1 MREVS
6 RCVAL
11 LILIIT
17 TVLFLP
23 AGALAENRVD
33 GCQCTDYVY
42 SQRPDIPTGMGHAK
56 DWLYSSRVHRLPYDQ
71 VPQVGDVA
79 VILHGEFGFNAEFGH
94 VAMVIDVNASRSEF
108 SIAGWDGLK
117 NDCQLQIFHNL
128 PVTNNTYFIHQTI
141 KDDLSNI
148 PPSDWSYRDQILINL
163 ALFEYPI
170 NLRR

>member
-1 MREVS
+1 MRLIS
-6 RCVAL
+6 RCAAL
-11 LILIIT
+11 LLLIIIT
-17 TVLFLP
+17 LLLLP
-23 AGALAENRVD
+23 IGVFAEDRVD

-56 DWLYSSRVHRLPYDQ
+56 DWLYSSRIYRLPYDQ

-79 VILHGEFGFNAEFGH
+79 VILQGDFGFNAEFGH
-94 VAMVIDVNASRSEF
+94 VAMVIEVNESRSEF

-117 NDCQLQIFHNL
+117 NDCQLNIFHNL

-141 KDDLSNI
+141 KTDLSSI
-148 PPSDWSYRDQILINL
+148 PHSDWPHFNQILINL
-163 ALFEYPI
+163 AVFEYQI